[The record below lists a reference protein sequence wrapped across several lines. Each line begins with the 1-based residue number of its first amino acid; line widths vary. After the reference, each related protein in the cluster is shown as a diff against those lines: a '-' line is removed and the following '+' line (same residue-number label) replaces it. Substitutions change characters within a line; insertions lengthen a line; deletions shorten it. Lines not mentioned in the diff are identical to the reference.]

1 MENMATG
8 VFGLLAQ
15 NLAEE
20 DHKEEHGIAII
31 PHRQEK
37 ERTARDQVLKEEVV
51 QMISAKVCNT

>member
-20 DHKEEHGIAII
+20 DYKVEHEIAII
-31 PHRQEK
+31 PHRQKK

-51 QMISAKVCNT
+51 QMTSAMVR

>member
-15 NLAEE
+15 NLEEE
-20 DHKEEHGIAII
+20 DNKVEHEIAII
-31 PHRQEK
+31 PHRLEK

-51 QMISAKVCNT
+51 QMTSAMVR

>member
-8 VFGLLAQ
+8 VFGLLTQ

-20 DHKEEHGIAII
+20 DHKVEHEIAII

-51 QMISAKVCNT
+51 QMTSAMVR

>member
-1 MENMATG
+1 MATG

-20 DHKEEHGIAII
+20 DYKVEHEIAII
-31 PHRQEK
+31 PHRQKK

-51 QMISAKVCNT
+51 QMTSAMVR